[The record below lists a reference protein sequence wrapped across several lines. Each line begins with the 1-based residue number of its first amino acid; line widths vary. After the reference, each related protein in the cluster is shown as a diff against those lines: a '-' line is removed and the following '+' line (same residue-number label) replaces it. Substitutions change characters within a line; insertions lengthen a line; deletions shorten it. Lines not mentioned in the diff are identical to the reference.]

1 MLKNIHNEKRKWDL
15 IHNLL
20 ENPTQSTNTLAQK
33 TGMNRR
39 TVFRIQDELEKE
51 NIIWGYSTVID
62 EHKLGRVVYLLQ
74 FQTKPFTKEF
84 ADIIKQQ
91 LTTEKH
97 ETEQLGIRLLE
108 IYYMDGDYNVLIKFS
123 APDHKI
129 ARAYFE
135 VLRSI
140 YKDHFLDVPLV
151 SVVNTSFI
159 KESKVHP
166 ELDQMLHALIP
177 SNEKLHA
184 LIPASEKS

>member
-1 MLKNIHNEKRKWDL
+1 MSKNDHKEKRKWDL
-15 IHNLL
+15 IHTLL
-20 ENPTQSTNTLAQK
+20 ENPTQSTNTVAQK

-39 TVFRIQDELEKE
+39 TIFRIQDDLEKK

-84 ADIIKQQ
+84 ADLIKQR
-91 LTTEKH
+91 LTTETH

-108 IYYMDGDYNVLIKFS
+108 IYYMDGDYNMLIKFS

-135 VLRSI
+135 ILRSV

-166 ELDQMLHALIP
+166 ELDQMLQG
-177 SNEKLHA
+177 
-184 LIPASEKS
+184 

>member
-1 MLKNIHNEKRKWDL
+1 MLKNDHKEKRKWDL
-15 IHNLL
+15 INNLL

-33 TGMNRR
+33 TDMNRR
-39 TVFRIQDELEKE
+39 TVFKIQNELEKK
-51 NIIWGYSTVID
+51 NILWGYTTVID

-84 ADIIKQQ
+84 ADLIKER
-91 LTTEKH
+91 LTKELY

-108 IYYMDGDYNVLIKFS
+108 IYYMDGDYNMLIKFS

-135 VLRSI
+135 IIRSI

-159 KESKVHP
+159 KEGKIHP
-166 ELDQMLHALIP
+166 ELDQVLQALVP
-177 SNEKLHA
+177 SNEKLQA
-184 LIPASEKS
+184 LLPSAEKS